1 MITGLSRLTWARMH
15 ERKWKLTL
23 IALCVALASCQEKP
37 VTSEKQTKAE
47 GSPSTLSKPLQ
58 GHLVHMATMLV
69 VANISESVA
78 FYRDKLGFD
87 VREQEPH
94 IALLARESMLL
105 YLVPESPPTP
115 DKPAVTLGATNTRER
130 TSVNLVFRVD
140 DCRAAYT
147 ELTARG
153 LQFLSPPQ
161 QPSWGGWRVFARDPD
176 GYLIEVEEP

>member
-1 MITGLSRLTWARMH
+1 MTTEAP
-15 ERKWKLTL
+15 K
-23 IALCVALASCQEKP
+23 
-37 VTSEKQTKAE
+37 KAE
-47 GSPSTLSKPLQ
+47 GSLSTSSKPMH

-69 VANISESVA
+69 VADISASVA

-87 VREQEPH
+87 VREHEPH
-94 IALLARESMLL
+94 IALLTRESMLL

-140 DCRAAYT
+140 DCRAAYA

-153 LQFLSPPQ
+153 VQFLTPPQ

>member
-1 MITGLSRLTWARMH
+1 MR
-15 ERKWKLTL
+15 EKKWKLIL
-23 IALCVALASCQEKP
+23 IALGAVLASCQEKP
-37 VTSEKQTKAE
+37 MTTETPKKAQGSLSTS
-47 GSPSTLSKPLQ
+47 GKPLQ

-69 VANISESVA
+69 VADINDSVA

-87 VREQEPH
+87 VREHEPH
-94 IALLARESMLL
+94 IALLTRESMLL

-140 DCRAAYT
+140 DCRAAYA

-153 LQFLSPPQ
+153 LQFLTPPQ